1 MIYPYYGED
10 GEVNMNSFKMTKKNI
25 LMIKEI
31 TEDFELIRKIVF
43 AEDIHVYPY
52 SAEEKINDIQEI
64 YKKFGEVYK
73 NG

>member
-43 AEDIHVYPY
+43 AEDMKVYPY

>member
-1 MIYPYYGED
+1 MICPYYGED

-31 TEDFELIRKIVF
+31 TEDFDLIRKIVF
-43 AEDIHVYPY
+43 VEDMNVYPY
-52 SAEEKINDIQEI
+52 SAEEKINDIKEI

>member
-1 MIYPYYGED
+1 
-10 GEVNMNSFKMTKKNI
+10 MNSFKMTKKNI

-43 AEDIHVYPY
+43 AEDMKVYPY